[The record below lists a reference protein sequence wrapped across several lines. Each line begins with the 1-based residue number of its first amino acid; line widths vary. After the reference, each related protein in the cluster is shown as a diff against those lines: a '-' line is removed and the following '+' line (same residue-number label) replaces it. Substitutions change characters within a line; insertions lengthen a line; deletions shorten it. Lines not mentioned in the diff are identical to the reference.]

1 MFGQYA
7 GFIVPAYVISAA
19 VIAGLVVWTV
29 LVYRNR
35 RTEILELEKRGVKR
49 RNQKEPK

>member
-1 MFGQYA
+1 MFGQYS
-7 GFIVPAYVISAA
+7 GFIIPSYLISAA

-35 RTEILELEKRGVKR
+35 RAEILELEKRGVKR
-49 RNQKEPK
+49 RYQKEAE